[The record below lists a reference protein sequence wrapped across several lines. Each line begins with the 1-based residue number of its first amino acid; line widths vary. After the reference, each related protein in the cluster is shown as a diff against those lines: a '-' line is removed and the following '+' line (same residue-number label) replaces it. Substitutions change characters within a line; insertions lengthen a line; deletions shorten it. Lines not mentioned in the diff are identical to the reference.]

1 MYHLLGD
8 RVALLSRHASLAIG
22 RGDETRREIIV
33 YGVGSEQPS
42 GVM

>member
-1 MYHLLGD
+1 MYHLRDG

-22 RGDETRREIIV
+22 RMDETRRELIV
-33 YGVGSEQPS
+33 YCVGNGQPS

>member
-1 MYHLLGD
+1 MYHLLGG
-8 RVALLSRHASLAIG
+8 RVAQFSRHASLAIG

-33 YGVGSEQPS
+33 YGVGKGQPS

>member
-1 MYHLLGD
+1 MYHLPGG

-22 RGDETRREIIV
+22 KGHETRREIIV
-33 YGVGSEQPS
+33 CGVGKGQPS